1 MSLWTNGNG
10 FLSFGEVP
18 EDFVYLHEECS
29 QQIMHCHIKLSQNIT
44 MEPKIADFGLGKLL
58 MSNET
63 LTLNRH
69 QRDYGGIFRQ
79 IRQPISLTITHH
91 EASAQ
96 HQGSINLPSK
106 GFINASFK
114 INYRNRNG

>member
-10 FLSFGEVP
+10 SLSFGEVP
-18 EDFVYLHEECS
+18 EDFMYLHEECS
-29 QQIMHCHIKLSQNIT
+29 QQIMHS

-58 MSNET
+58 MSNGT
-63 LTLNRH
+63 LTLKRY

-96 HQGSINLPSK
+96 HQGSINLQSK
-106 GFINASFK
+106 GFINVSFK
-114 INYRNRNG
+114 INYRNRNGQF